1 MTAVVNLF
9 SCLFYLHRRKV
20 VKAMEE
26 VLEMYTIKLPKSIKK
41 AIRVLA
47 ATRECTQQELLSEL
61 VKKEVSKDQN

>member
-1 MTAVVNLF
+1 
-9 SCLFYLHRRKV
+9 
-20 VKAMEE
+20 MEE

-61 VKKEVSKDQN
+61 IKREANKEKN

>member
-1 MTAVVNLF
+1 M
-9 SCLFYLHRRKV
+9 